1 MDKKLL
7 FSLPALFLAACTDTS
22 EKYRDISHLELP
34 PTLAVEHVGGAAAD
48 PATIA
53 PKSKAEKSEEAA
65 PQNKANS
72 DLDNLILIVGGEQ
85 KPRLQMKTR
94 FERAWDLV
102 NNALRSAE
110 IEVVDK
116 NRDQGVFRV
125 RYVAGG
131 EGKGRGFMSSI
142 TSFFSDKFEDIEYTL
157 TLDKDK
163 KITETRVEKVVNND
177 QEAGSNDKEAFNKDD
192 TASLVKLLHKTMI
205 ADLQK

>member
-7 FSLPALFLAACTDTS
+7 YSLPVLFLTACADNS

-34 PTLAVEHVGGAAAD
+34 PTLAVEHIGGATAD

-53 PKSKAEKSEEAA
+53 PKAKAEKSEDAA
-65 PQNKANS
+65 SQSSPNS
-72 DLDNLILIVGGEQ
+72 DLENLILIVGGEE

-110 IEVVDK
+110 IEVVDR

-125 RYVAGG
+125 RYVAG

-163 KITETRVEKVVNND
+163 KITEAKVEKVVNNA
-177 QEAGSNDKEAFNKDD
+177 QEAGANQKEAFNKDD